1 MVNSNKIII
10 RFIAAS
16 IYILVVSLILF
27 LFSSLYSYF
36 NSGADRSSML
46 HIATPQNRQY
56 VPKIDWILDGNIGRE
71 IPEQTLK
78 SIENDYLNSWYVKSI
93 AEASNDTKGVEDY
106 FTENARNK
114 IYSSLAYN
122 EKENINISSTSINHN
137 TDILFFSEDGQL
149 VVIEDKDVLEYTS
162 FYENDSLLIDETSLA
177 DYKIMMLLE
186 DGFWRIRHK
195 IKENE
200 AALKKIAPKKI
211 ESLNI
216 KGINY
221 YPQKSP
227 WNTFGDDFNIETI
240 SKDFDIIKNAGLNT
254 VRIFI
259 GYEDFGKENVKEDKL
274 VKLGKLLDTAQE
286 KQLDVVVTLF
296 DFYGNYSVLD
306 WTLNHRH
313 AEAIVTRFK
322 DHAAI
327 LAWDIKNEPN
337 LDFKSRGKQKVM
349 AWLEHMILVIRNF
362 DNNHLIT
369 IGWSDVKSAPLL
381 KNDVDFVSF
390 HYYEDLK
397 SLGTKYDKLKVK
409 IPNKPIV
416 LGEFGLSSYSGVW
429 NFFKGSEEKQAAYHA
444 EIQKVLTQKNIPFM
458 SWTLYDFNEV
468 PQSVV
473 GHLPWRKNP
482 QKKFG
487 FIDANGNKKPSFK
500 YIAK

>member
-1 MVNSNKIII
+1 MASTNKIII
-10 RFIAAS
+10 RFVAAT
-16 IYILVVSLILF
+16 IYILLISVVLF

-56 VPKIDWILDGNIGRE
+56 VPKIDWTLDGNVGRE
-71 IPEQTLK
+71 MPEQTLK
-78 SIENDYLNSWYVKSI
+78 SIETDYLNSWYVKSI
-93 AEASNDTKGVEDY
+93 AEASNDREGVEDY

-122 EKENINISSTSINHN
+122 EQENINISSTSINHN
-137 TDILFFSEDGQL
+137 TDVVFFSEDGQL
-149 VVIEDKDVLEYTS
+149 VVIEDKNVLEYSS
-162 FYENDSLLIDETSLA
+162 FYENETLLNDVTTLA
-177 DYKIMMLLE
+177 NYKVMLLLE
-186 DGFWRIRHK
+186 DGFWRVRHK
-195 IKENE
+195 IKETE
-200 AALKKIAPKKI
+200 TEVKKIAPKKVD
-211 ESLNI
+211 SLNI

-221 YPQKSP
+221 YPQKNP
-227 WNTFGDDFNIETI
+227 WDTFGDDFDTEIIAN
-240 SKDFDIIKNAGLNT
+240 DFDIIKNAGLNT
-254 VRIFI
+254 IRIFI
-259 GYEDFGKENVKEDKL
+259 GYEDFGKENVKEEKL
-274 VKLGKLLDTAQE
+274 VKLGKILDTAQE

-322 DHAAI
+322 NHPAI

-362 DNNHLIT
+362 DNNNYIT
-369 IGWSDVKSAPLL
+369 IGWSNIESAPIL
-381 KNDVDFVSF
+381 KNDVDFISC

-397 SLGTKYDKLKVK
+397 SLGTKYDKLKES

-429 NFFKGSEEKQAAYHA
+429 NFFKGSQEKQAAYHA
-444 EIQKVLTQKNIPFM
+444 EIQKVLTQKDIPFM
-458 SWTLYDFNEV
+458 SWTLYDFNVV

-473 GHLPWRKNP
+473 GRLPWHKNP

-487 FIDANGNKKPSFK
+487 FIDASGKKKLSFK
-500 YIAK
+500 HIAK